1 MAKID
6 YRYQQEERLKS
17 RKLISLLFKN
27 RQSIGVYPLRIF
39 WNCTPCQEEIL
50 PKVAFTVSKK
60 TFKSAVKRNKYK
72 RIMREVYRLNKHKL
86 AQILASNDIE
96 AHFMLIFVGNEQYNF
111 KQIEQAFL
119 ALAEKFLK
127 KNKFR

>member
-1 MAKID
+1 MTKLD

-17 RKLISLLFKN
+17 RKQISLLFKN
-27 RQSIGVYPLRIF
+27 RRSVAIYPLRIF
-39 WNCTPCQEEIL
+39 WTCVPNQEAIL

-72 RIMREVYRLNKHKL
+72 RIMREVYRLNKHELIQTL
-86 AQILASNDIE
+86 ATKHIE

-119 ALAEKFLK
+119 SIVDKFK
-127 KNKFR
+127 KKK

>member
-1 MAKID
+1 MTKLD

-17 RKLISLLFKN
+17 RKQISLLFKN
-27 RQSIGVYPLRIF
+27 RQSIAVYPLRIF
-39 WNCTPCQEEIL
+39 WTCTPNQEAIL
-50 PKVAFTVSKK
+50 PKFAFTVSKK

-72 RIMREVYRLNKHKL
+72 RIMREAYRLNKHKL
-86 AQILASNDIE
+86 VQTLATKDIE

-119 ALAEKFLK
+119 SIVDKFLK